1 MSNISRKDLE
11 ENVSDVVVEILNLA
25 GKLRV
30 ADERIAYLKGLV
42 SDLECDVHFWKT
54 SASFWKTKAEA
65 LAGEKL

>member
-30 ADERIAYLKGLV
+30 ADERIAHLKGLV

-54 SASFWKTKAEA
+54 KAEA